1 MKDLF
6 RIFKKKYNYHRV
18 DEDFRISSANN
29 EILFYKL
36 STGLLFLSLAISII
50 NASQSKIILRK
61 ITEIQTDTLERV
73 IILRGDNLTK
83 IEFPRNQNIPT
94 ALNNPGCIRP
104 GNPDVDKYAIG
115 IVDTKTGP
123 FLAFMNPEQGFKAL
137 KVLLKKYSNY
147 TIESMVSKYAP
158 QFENDTDKYINS
170 VCTKLKCGKS
180 TLVKNVNQNIL
191 AQAISE
197 IEGYK
202 R

>member
-1 MKDLF
+1 MKKDLF
-6 RIFKKKYNYHRV
+6 KKRYTYHKV
-18 DEDFRISSANN
+18 DKDFNIISASN
-29 EILFYKL
+29 EVLFYKL
-36 STGLLFLSLAISII
+36 SGILLILSLFISAF
-50 NASQSKIILRK
+50 NTKQNKTILKR
-61 ITEIQTDTLERV
+61 ITEIQTDTLERI

-115 IVDTKTGP
+115 VVDTKSGP

-137 KVLLKKYSNY
+137 KVLLKKYANH
-147 TIESMVSKYAP
+147 TVESMIKKYAP
-158 QFENDTDKYINS
+158 SFENDTDQYIKN
-170 VCTKLKCGKS
+170 VCTKLKCSKS
-180 TLVKNVNQNIL
+180 TLVKNVNQDLLVNI
-191 AQAISE
+191 ISE